1 MIFGKSWSP
10 GHKMRFTGR
19 LLMPRW
25 LLFIVYPPCSEYID
39 MGIDMGND
47 KMLLAGIQVFGR

>member
-1 MIFGKSWSP
+1 MNP

-25 LLFIVYPPCSEYID
+25 LLSIVYPPCSEYID